1 MIKTI
6 TKNMFL
12 SMPLHYKSTLTPIF
26 MNSLRQSGQ
35 YKVFLEQQHE
45 SDEFKKKLQGQ
56 KGALTKS
63 IPSPQSHHE
72 RSLIKQMTTTN
83 DIIQF
88 VRNSYSQDLSI
99 YAAAIK
105 RCSELKQPNTFHNI
119 IQLVHQ
125 QNIPLN
131 IIFCGT

>member
-1 MIKTI
+1 
-6 TKNMFL
+6 MFFL
-12 SMPLHYKSTLTPIF
+12 NSIRQKS
-26 MNSLRQSGQ
+26 Q
-35 YKVFLEQQHE
+35 YEVFLQQQHKA
-45 SDEFKKKLQGQ
+45 DEFKKKLHGQ
-56 KGALTKS
+56 DGALTKTT
-63 IPSPQSHHE
+63 PPPQSHHE
-72 RSLIKQMTTTN
+72 RLLIKQMTTTN

-88 VRNSYSQDLSI
+88 LRNSHSQDLSI
-99 YAAAIK
+99 HAAAIK